1 MKRSISY
8 FFIVT
13 MVLLLLVIIIYS
25 QSSNDTLQETMHSL
39 TGNVEVAW
47 VRHYAEADSINF
59 AIAIV
64 VDGLGNVYV
73 TGESN
78 NKDFFADYA
87 TIKYD
92 TDGIERWVARY
103 DGPEIPDDK
112 PIAIAVDGAGN
123 IYVTGISDSTG
134 TSSDYTTVKYSNDGV
149 EQWLVRYNSPANSS
163 DRVAAMLVDGS
174 GNVYVTGESL
184 IPVGEFPL
192 EDYATVKYNTDGA
205 EEWVARYSNGI
216 PAAIALDNSGN
227 AYVTGMGNSG
237 KYTTVKYDTD
247 GVEQWVAIYDGPG
260 HGTDRAKAI
269 VIDTSNNVYVTGS
282 SQGSGTSAD
291 YTTVKYNTD
300 GVEQWVAIYNGPGNS
315 NDNAIAMAVDGSGNV
330 YVTGDSWGLGD
341 SADYNAI
348 DYATVKYDTDGV
360 EQWVA
365 RYTGTGSSVD
375 VASKIAID
383 NSGNAYVTGRSDGK
397 YITIKYS
404 TVGVE
409 QWVAIYED
417 SASISGARDIAVD
430 EMDNV
435 YVTGTSIDKGLTWS
449 TYTTIKYVQTPI
461 SVEEEEASL
470 PAEYI
475 LMQNYPNP
483 FNPLTT
489 IRYSLPK
496 SGMVV
501 LSIYSLLGEELV
513 RLEENDQPAGN
524 HLFIWDASNFAS
536 GIYFYRLQA
545 GDFVQTRKMLL
556 LK

>member
-163 DRVAAMLVDGS
+163 DRVAAMVVDGS

-227 AYVTGMGNSG
+227 AYVRGMGNSG
-237 KYTTVKYDTD
+237 KYTTVKYST
-247 GVEQWVAIYDGPG
+247 A
-260 HGTDRAKAI
+260 
-269 VIDTSNNVYVTGS
+269 
-282 SQGSGTSAD
+282 
-291 YTTVKYNTD
+291 

-348 DYATVKYDTDGV
+348 DYATVKYDTDGI